1 MVGGRRLSNAGLYS
15 DPLSNLVHLRR
26 SSCMPRIRKDSAL
39 SSEVRS
45 RTASGGSEKE
55 NSDPGKL
62 TLFVPT
68 LKITQEESPPVLL
81 ANPTFRQE
89 EDEQIKKEH

>member
-1 MVGGRRLSNAGLYS
+1 M
-15 DPLSNLVHLRR
+15 
-26 SSCMPRIRKDSAL
+26 
-39 SSEVRS
+39 RS